1 MLLETPNGVNIIQII
16 YIWFCNAWYNV
27 LVADLPFELHFALL
41 LKSVYMSLIHTCCM
55 GKVVSQKPAGQE
67 DSWLTISNTPDKL
80 QRKELA
86 KQFQTF
92 ITL

>member
-1 MLLETPNGVNIIQII
+1 
-16 YIWFCNAWYNV
+16 
-27 LVADLPFELHFALL
+27 
-41 LKSVYMSLIHTCCM
+41 M